1 MEFRPGPSAKEIS
14 EILEV
19 MAKKAPELLEVVS
32 NKVPEVFTKLFDI
45 LYSEDSA
52 REMGKAIGSLYKE
65 LIDAGIPQDA
75 ALKMT
80 SDYMFSLKDLVR
92 NFSSGNKQFYFPQK
106 DWRDWGRRPPFGPHD
121 RPPFNPPNHKPSD
134 Q

>member
-1 MEFRPGPSAKEIS
+1 MDFGPGPSAKEIG

-19 MAKKAPELLEVVS
+19 VAKKAPELLEVVS
-32 NKVPEVFTKLFDI
+32 NKVPEVFTKLFKI

-65 LIDAGIPQDA
+65 LVEAGIPQDT

-80 SDYMFSLKDLVR
+80 TDYMFSLKDLVR
-92 NFSSGNKQFYFPQK
+92 NISSGNKQFYFSQK
-106 DWRDWGRRPPFGPHD
+106 DWARRDWDWKQHM
-121 RPPFNPPNHKPSD
+121 PPFNPPNHKPSD
-134 Q
+134 K